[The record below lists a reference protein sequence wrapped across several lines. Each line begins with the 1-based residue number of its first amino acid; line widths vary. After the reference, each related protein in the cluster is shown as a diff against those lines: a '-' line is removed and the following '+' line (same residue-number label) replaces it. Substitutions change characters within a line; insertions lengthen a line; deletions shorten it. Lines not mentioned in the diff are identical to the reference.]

1 MIKLRIR
8 ASGGCY
14 FINNGLYS
22 YMLTIIINHQ
32 RPANRS
38 AIAFRLILSLLFISI
53 LPLSAQFSKAQIDSV
68 NNLSSDYIFSNI
80 RASVKLFTKAVHS
93 ADEMNYE
100 AGQARS
106 LQNLALAMYLN
117 GKYEESVAAHLKALD
132 LLEKLNRPDEVAATL
147 GELGYQMKRRDLP
160 KAMEYMRAGMRIA
173 ETEDY
178 RDKLSTLYDNY
189 GVLHEMGGNRDSASY
204 YYQKALTLKTAR
216 NDTIGIPFSLNKL
229 VGIHL
234 MRNEFSEAASLLHL
248 SDWYRNRQK
257 GNYGRSE
264 NTVFWGDL
272 YLQQGRLDSAG
283 HYYQKYITLPGT
295 SEHNY
300 QAAYCFER
308 LAEIYE
314 RKQDYY
320 QAWRNQKL
328 FKVFNDSLVNIQ
340 TNQRIAELQIEYEA
354 EKKDR
359 QIAENLL
366 KLKLS
371 NTRNYILTG
380 VVLTLLILIF
390 VIYKYQALKRDR
402 IRQELELTNRIKQA
416 EFEQSIAQEKLR
428 ISRELHDNIGS
439 QLTFMISSMDNLSYL
454 KSPAEVQQRVSDLGV
469 FGRTTL
475 AELRNTVWAMRH
487 EEGSLDALILKLN
500 ELRLQIINH
509 VRQLEVEI
517 QNQVTRPLSLSSM
530 QLLNLYRIF
539 QEAFQNTLK
548 HTAAS
553 RITLLIAE
561 VEDRLMMK
569 YTDNGNGFDKS
580 LIQPGSG
587 LSIMEQRCTESGGK
601 FTIGSSPAGTEIAI
615 EISLN

>member
-1 MIKLRIR
+1 
-8 ASGGCY
+8 
-14 FINNGLYS
+14 
-22 YMLTIIINHQ
+22 MLTIIINHQ

-117 GKYEESVAAHLKALD
+117 GKYEESVAAHLNALD
-132 LLEKLNRPDEVAATL
+132 LLEKLNLPDEVAATL

-561 VEDRLMMK
+561 GEDRLMMK